1 MTPVPNL
8 RLQDMSIYY
17 WLVDTVPSAVN
28 VVDAFPVSDVD
39 QNPRLVL
46 PTVSIDTLPTSSG
59 PFELGNKTP
68 LWDRQWVIDIFAN
81 TKSMRDDLGYM
92 ILEALYCDIVVSD
105 YNEGFPPDVTPTEV
119 GALLVRDIEMQSVY
133 VFRELVEDLYWR
145 ASVTF
150 FTKYNAF

>member
-1 MTPVPNL
+1 MTPVPIQ

-17 WLVDTVPSAVN
+17 WLVDTVPSTVN

-46 PTVSIDTLPTSSG
+46 PTVSIDILDTSSE

-68 LWDRQWVIDIFAN
+68 LWDRRWVIDVFAN

-92 ILEALYCDIVVSD
+92 ILDALYCDITVSD
-105 YNEGFPPDVTPTEV
+105 YNEGFPPDDSPTEL
-119 GALLVRDIEMQSVY
+119 GTLLVTNIEMKPVY